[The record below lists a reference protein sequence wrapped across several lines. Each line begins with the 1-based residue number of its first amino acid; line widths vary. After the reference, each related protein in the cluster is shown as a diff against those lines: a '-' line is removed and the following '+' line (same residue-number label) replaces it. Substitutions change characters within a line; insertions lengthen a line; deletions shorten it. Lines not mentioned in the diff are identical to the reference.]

1 MSYDVHLRLHAD
13 LVGVARV
20 IRVLRRYAVA
30 GADVAIAGPS
40 GADARMHGT
49 LAAHGKAVRLVAAL
63 VRTPDVAYAA
73 ILDESRV
80 VLEFSRA
87 PR

>member
-1 MSYDVHLRLHAD
+1 MPYDVHLRLHAD

-20 IRVLRRYAVA
+20 IRLLRRHRVA
-30 GADVAIAGPS
+30 GADVAIAGPR
-40 GADARMHGT
+40 GGDASMHGT
-49 LAAHGKAVRLVAAL
+49 LEAHGKAVRLVAAL

-73 ILDESRV
+73 VLDESRV